1 MSSMVEVIRSV
12 VRRELAAVR
21 GPALG
26 VVTDVHPHTGDND
39 DFNEEVDVRLQY
51 EDAQLARVPVA
62 VGLPGAAAVLE
73 VGDLVLVQFLGG
85 DLQQPFVTG
94 SFHTADARPPVRT
107 TDNHIVEQRVDGKP
121 RNRLTWDKDGALTV
135 ERLNSGGSVVA
146 TVLLDADGNVSVTAD
161 KKDVTIKCA
170 TFTVQGHAVVDGGNF
185 TVKDGT
191 VTATHSS
198 KTTTID
204 GNTITG
210 S

>member
-1 MSSMVEVIRSV
+1 MSSMVEVIRAV

-26 VVTDVHPHTGDND
+26 VVTDVHPHKAGDD

-62 VGLPGAAAVLE
+62 VVRPGAAAVLE

-85 DLQQPFVTG
+85 DLQQAFVTG

-107 TDNHIVEQRVDGKP
+107 AGDHVVEQRVEGKP
-121 RNRLTWDKDGALTV
+121 LNRVTWDKYGKIRV
-135 ERLNSGGSVVA
+135 ERLDDGGSVVA
-146 TVLLDADGNVSVTAD
+146 TVLLDADGNLSITAAG
-161 KKDVTIKCA
+161 KDVTITCA
-170 TFTVQGHAVVDGGNF
+170 TFTIKGNAVVDGGDF

-191 VTATHSS
+191 VTAKHSG

-204 GNTITG
+204 GSTITG